1 MYARQTRISADPDK
15 VDAGIENVN
24 DTVLPALKEAEGFK
38 GFTLLVDRESGEMVG
53 TSYFES
59 REALDASESAIRA
72 AREEAVTATGAGT
85 PEVRVFEVAIDT
97 EA

>member
-1 MYARQTRISADPDK
+1 MYARQTRITADPDK

-24 DTVLPALKEAEGFK
+24 EAVLPALKEAEGFK
-38 GFTLLVDRESGEMVG
+38 GFTLLADRESGEMIG

-59 REALDASESAIRA
+59 REALDASESAIRG
-72 AREEAVTATGAGT
+72 AREEAATLTGAGA
-85 PEVRVFEVAIDT
+85 PEVRVYEVAIDT